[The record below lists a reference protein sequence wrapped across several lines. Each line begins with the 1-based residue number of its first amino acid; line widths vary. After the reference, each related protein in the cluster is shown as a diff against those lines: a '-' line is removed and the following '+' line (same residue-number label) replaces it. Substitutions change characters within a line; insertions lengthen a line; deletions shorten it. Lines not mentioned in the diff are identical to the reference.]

1 MRYRVAN
8 HGRVG
13 KFLEEGRRPPRDV
26 VFTKRA
32 YHGLPASDAFPLAH
46 MQRITDGLGDFEFV
60 IWIHDKCAREL
71 LGSTCKLRK
80 DQDPRI

>member
-46 MQRITDGLGDFEFV
+46 MQRITDGLGDFELV
-60 IWIHDKCAREL
+60 IWIDDQRCREL
-71 LGSTCKLRK
+71 LGSPGKF
-80 DQDPRI
+80 